1 MYNGNFDGDWI
12 WKVPTI
18 PKVKC
23 FLWQCY
29 HKSIPVRSVLA
40 ARGMHITPLCQL
52 CEEDPESFVHV
63 LRDCRVAKTLQ
74 TTLSPQ
80 MLDSL
85 FFGLH
90 LIDWLQLNCC
100 NFNTHSSLGIR
111 WGIIFSFGVQTLW
124 LHRNG
129 VLFRNERAQ
138 NNLKPEVLS
147 KVLEFA

>member
-1 MYNGNFDGDWI
+1 MEVEGMYNGNFDGDWI

-63 LRDCRVAKTLQ
+63 LRDCRVAKTL
-74 TTLSPQ
+74 
-80 MLDSL
+80 
-85 FFGLH
+85 
-90 LIDWLQLNCC
+90 
-100 NFNTHSSLGIR
+100 
-111 WGIIFSFGVQTLW
+111 
-124 LHRNG
+124 
-129 VLFRNERAQ
+129 
-138 NNLKPEVLS
+138 
-147 KVLEFA
+147 